1 MHLEILGFSMGG
13 AYLFRDIFVRFKTM
27 RRKQNLTTALGI
39 QMKIGGNLA
48 VFRDNK
54 ASICKKKTPCI
65 ALYFTAFKNNCRLII
80 SKTA

>member
-13 AYLFRDIFVRFKTM
+13 AYLFRDIFVQFKTI

-48 VFRDNK
+48 FFRDNK
-54 ASICKKKTPCI
+54 ASICKKKRHALLCI
-65 ALYFTAFKNNCRLII
+65 LQLLRITIA
-80 SKTA
+80 